1 MPWII
6 GKGTLYAGN
15 GRYVRSVGRAIQY
28 ASEEDAW
35 EAAFGDR
42 ERIGCTFV
50 QEVTPDGLGV
60 KKFTKVTTMERL
72 HLNKNPTS
80 IMDNVLYLK

>member
-6 GKGTLYAGN
+6 GKGMLYAGE
-15 GRYVRSVGRAIQY
+15 GRYVRSVGEAAQY
-28 ASEEDAW
+28 ESEEDAW
-35 EAAFGDR
+35 KAAFGDR

-50 QEVTPDGLGV
+50 QEITSEGLGV

-72 HLNKNPTS
+72 HLNKTPTS
-80 IMDNVLYLK
+80 IMDNILYLK